1 MANVTLPIGC
11 DFFTWTSQIHH
22 DLPNISIPI
31 AGDVTEWREWASQLI
46 TDNTL
51 SYVPVPTLI
60 AYPNT
65 DDWKI
70 WAAYF
75 VDSVYNNN

>member
-1 MANVTLPIGC
+1 MALITLPLNI
-11 DFFTWTSQIHH
+11 DFFTWTSQLHI
-22 DLPNISIPI
+22 DLPNISVPI
-31 AGDVTEWREWASQLI
+31 AADIVNWREWAAQLI

-51 SYVPVPTLI
+51 SYVPIPSII
-60 AYPNT
+60 AYPNS

-70 WAAYF
+70 WATYF